1 MTFNGEI
8 TIGQY
13 LAFTAI
19 FVVVMNSLNSLGMI
33 WYNLTE
39 LWVSLGRL
47 NEVLLQE
54 TENTNMLELVNN
66 FGTDKIVLKN
76 LSFRYSGSEENYQI
90 RNVNLEINKGE
101 NIGIVGRNG
110 SGKTTLVKLLL
121 NLYPDYEGEI
131 SMDQHELRKI
141 NPNALRSKIFL
152 FPQDIY
158 IFSGTIK
165 ENIQF
170 GNLDADLDAI
180 IQAAKLANLHDY
192 VKGLYLGYN
201 HKVGDTG
208 GNLSGGQK
216 LKIGF
221 ARLFISNPD
230 VIILDEAS
238 SMLDIE
244 SETIIMNNIR
254 SHFKGKTIISIAHRL
269 NTLKNADRVLV
280 LESGEVVED
289 GHHDQLIALN
299 GLYYKFM
306 KTYVDY

>member
-1 MTFNGEI
+1 MTFNNEI

-19 FVVVMNSLNSLGMI
+19 FVVIMNSLNSLGMI
-33 WYNLTE
+33 WYNITE

-47 NEVLLQE
+47 NEVLMQE

-66 FGTDKIVLKN
+66 FTTDKIVLKDVCFKYN
-76 LSFRYSGSEENYQI
+76 SSEDDYI
-90 RNVNLEINKGE
+90 IKNVNVEVNKGE
-101 NIGIVGRNG
+101 MIGIVGRNG

-121 NLYPDYEGEI
+121 NLYPEYEGEI
-131 SMDQHELRKI
+131 TVDQHELRRI
-141 NPNALRSKIFL
+141 NPNALRSKVFL

-170 GNLDADLDAI
+170 GNLDADLESI
-180 IQAAKLANLHDY
+180 VKAAKLAHLHDY

-221 ARLFISNPD
+221 ARLFLSNPD

-244 SETIIMNNIR
+244 SETVIMNNIR
-254 SHFKGKTIISIAHRL
+254 THFKGKTIISIAHRL
-269 NTLKNADRVLV
+269 NTLKNADRVWV
-280 LESGEVVED
+280 LEKGEIIED
-289 GHHDQLIALN
+289 GHHNELIKN
-299 GLYYKFM
+299 QGLYYKFM

>member
-1 MTFNGEI
+1 
-8 TIGQY
+8 
-13 LAFTAI
+13 
-19 FVVVMNSLNSLGMI
+19 
-33 WYNLTE
+33 
-39 LWVSLGRL
+39 
-47 NEVLLQE
+47 
-54 TENTNMLELVNN
+54 
-66 FGTDKIVLKN
+66 
-76 LSFRYSGSEENYQI
+76 
-90 RNVNLEINKGE
+90 
-101 NIGIVGRNG
+101 
-110 SGKTTLVKLLL
+110 
-121 NLYPDYEGEI
+121 
-131 SMDQHELRKI
+131 MDQHELRKI

-221 ARLFISNPD
+221 ARLFISNP
-230 VIILDEAS
+230 
-238 SMLDIE
+238 
-244 SETIIMNNIR
+244 
-254 SHFKGKTIISIAHRL
+254 
-269 NTLKNADRVLV
+269 ADRVLV